1 MPNNHKEL
9 WNLVDLVAKGYFQQ
23 YEDFE
28 IEYEKP
34 IKLSM

>member
-9 WNLVDLVAKGYFQQ
+9 WNLVDLVAKGFFKSYQ
-23 YEDFE
+23 EFE
-28 IEYEKP
+28 SEYETP